1 MTKMGTF
8 LPFTGDAT
16 IGGPYQMP
24 TFSDRT
30 SDLIGRLSLG
40 RLLTGGFQEPISA
53 MRTIEPLSLSV

>member
-1 MTKMGTF
+1 
-8 LPFTGDAT
+8 
-16 IGGPYQMP
+16 MP

-53 MRTIEPLSLSV
+53 MRTIEPLSRSV